1 MLVRLSLVLFPIL
14 LSTSAMADCLNLLP
28 PIEVP
33 FAGVTLPQNAELRVI
48 DEFLEPI
55 VLTLPDRTSRFIAV
69 ESDEL
74 GEVVALPDD
83 LQPLPVGSYEWVQ
96 ISS

>member
-1 MLVRLSLVLFPIL
+1 
-14 LSTSAMADCLNLLP
+14 
-28 PIEVP
+28 
-33 FAGVTLPQNAELRVI
+33 VI